1 MDDLD
6 TVNLDGGIRARN
18 DPQVIGASAA
28 GNAYG
33 VTGSWLGRKQGSEW
47 SNEYVWLYITG

>member
-18 DPQVIGASAA
+18 DPQVIGAAA

-33 VTGSWLGRKQGSEW
+33 VTGSGLGRK
-47 SNEYVWLYITG
+47 